1 MRRKGYFIDNESK
14 RLYNNE
20 IVVSNKVYPN
30 NPTLEELKQM
40 VFNGG
45 IEEVFISHY
54 FDGQKSNL
62 ERESIDDVRTEW
74 DTKYHNNICL
84 TNEPVSLE
92 DFPDEYLFV
101 VEMWENERGKVILVL
116 FMHH

>member
-14 RLYNNE
+14 RLYNND
-20 IVVSNKVYPN
+20 IVVSNKIYSN
-30 NPTLEELKQM
+30 NPTLAELKQM
-40 VFNGG
+40 IYNGG
-45 IEEVFISHY
+45 IEEVCISNY
-54 FDGQKSNL
+54 FDDRKSNL
-62 ERESIDDVRTEW
+62 ERESIDDVRAEW

-84 TNEPVSLE
+84 TDEPVSLE
-92 DFPDEYLFV
+92 DFPDEYLFF

>member
-1 MRRKGYFIDNESK
+1 MRRKSYFINNESK
-14 RLYNNE
+14 EMYNNE
-20 IVVSNKVYPN
+20 IVVSNKIYPE

-40 VFNGG
+40 VFNGE

-54 FDGQKSNL
+54 YDDRKSNL
-62 ERESIDDVRTEW
+62 ERESIDDVRADW

-84 TNEPVSLE
+84 TDEPVSLE
-92 DFPDEYLFV
+92 DFPEEYCFFA
-101 VEMWENERGKVILVL
+101 EMWGDEKGKVMLVL